1 MVYNVGIDK
10 IIIVED
16 FGASSYRKELYP
28 DYKGNRDKREYTKE
42 QKDRLDLMYAWMAQ
56 LDEFKAFFP
65 SIRVKNVEADDI
77 IMLLYKQLTSEGQ
90 ECVVISQDKDYI
102 TGIDIKHLYD
112 WKAQEFFSLEK
123 KAKGLK
129 PNKFKMLQ
137 GYIGD
142 HIDHIPSICGEKTAL
157 ILIDNFKTLDD
168 SVIELRAKLAYQK
181 NIELSNEILA
191 SSKEYINNFN
201 AVASKIVEN
210 QNNGIKEE
218 TEQIKNTIKTMSESG
233 VVLESKIVEINKNAL
248 QLKDEAHSLLSNILL
263 ILVVVSVLVF
273 IAFSLLIS
281 NIVTKSLTDFKN
293 GLLSFFDYL
302 NKKTTKISLLED
314 SAKDEFGEM
323 ALFVNE
329 NIKQVENTLNQDIAL
344 IEDAKVVMTR
354 VNNGWYGQFIEKS
367 TSNASLEEFKK
378 SVNEMIS
385 KTNENYEQSNYP
397 R

>member
-1 MVYNVGIDK
+1 MKEKNKGLTGIIDVSGIFHYVRQQKASGHFIVELFKTLRNVVYNVGIDR

-42 QKDRLDLMYAWMAQ
+42 QKDRLDLMYDWMAQ

-90 ECVVISQDKDYI
+90 DCIVISQDKDYI

-157 ILIDNFKTLDD
+157 ILIDNFKTFTDARKFDGDISTLRGITPYTKHHVEKALLKLKDDEVWKQLKLNYELISIFTDTTNLNEKQKLDYEKGLQYIKEWQP
-168 SVIELRAKLAYQK
+168 SKF
-181 NIELSNEILA
+181 ELSDEFELKLWEMGDMNIINEI
-191 SSKEYINNFN
+191 EW
-201 AVASKIVEN
+201 
-210 QNNGIKEE
+210 GI
-218 TEQIKNTIKTMSESG
+218 
-233 VVLESKIVEINKNAL
+233 
-248 QLKDEAHSLLSNILL
+248 
-263 ILVVVSVLVF
+263 
-273 IAFSLLIS
+273 
-281 NIVTKSLTDFKN
+281 
-293 GLLSFFDYL
+293 GL
-302 NKKTTKISLLED
+302 
-314 SAKDEFGEM
+314 
-323 ALFVNE
+323 
-329 NIKQVENTLNQDIAL
+329 
-344 IEDAKVVMTR
+344 
-354 VNNGWYGQFIEKS
+354 
-367 TSNASLEEFKK
+367 
-378 SVNEMIS
+378 
-385 KTNENYEQSNYP
+385 
-397 R
+397 